1 MSSTKSA
8 VGHLLGAAG
17 AVEAIITVM
26 AILKQ
31 KIPPTLNLETIAPEF
46 AGLDLVPL
54 KAKAKEVHIAMS
66 NAFGFGGVN
75 ACLVFRGAPAE
86 G

>member
-1 MSSTKSA
+1 MHIHTGGRTPA
-8 VGHLLGAAG
+8 GTRLRRHAAPL
-17 AVEAIITVM
+17 E
-26 AILKQ
+26 Q

-54 KAKAKEVHIAMS
+54 KAKAKEVHVAMS

-86 G
+86 T